1 MRTRRLG
8 STLVTALVL
17 VAGCGGGDGGNA
29 DAVAWT
35 DEVCGAL
42 TGFTVAATR
51 QPSLDRTD
59 PAGAVRGMDGYLA
72 STSSAVR
79 QSIAALDEVGPSPV
93 EGGDEYVARLQDALV
108 RIRTSFDAAAT
119 RLATVDTSSPAA
131 FATALPAA
139 VAPLQELHD
148 IPSPTEGLTA
158 NDELRTASEQ
168 APRCRELRTASS
180 PAG

>member
-1 MRTRRLG
+1 MRTRRFG
-8 STLVTALVL
+8 GTLVAMLALL
-17 VAGCGGGDGGNA
+17 GTGCSAGGAGT

-42 TGFTVAATR
+42 TGFTLAATR
-51 QPSLDRTD
+51 QPRVDRTD
-59 PAGAVRGMDGYLA
+59 PAAAVRGVGDYLA
-72 STSSAVR
+72 STSSALQ

-93 EGGDEYVARLQDALV
+93 DGGDEYVGRLQDALIH
-108 RIRTSFDAAAT
+108 IRTSFDTAGT
-119 RLATVDTSSPAA
+119 QLSTVDASSPAA
-131 FATALPAA
+131 LATALPAA

-148 IPSPTEGLTA
+148 MPSPTEGLRA

-168 APRCRELRTASS
+168 APNCRELRSASS